1 MYEQEKRDDVRQQL
15 EMQRMM
21 EQAAEKAATKK
32 KGKKKGNRDKKISTV
47 DASAA
52 DLAAATAKAE
62 MMKVPTSF
70 TYMYVNE

>member
-47 DASAA
+47 DAAAA
-52 DLAAATAKAE
+52 DLAASTAKAE
-62 MMKVPTSF
+62 MMKVLTSF